1 MAKVPLPER
10 GQPLDVTYIYQLVG
24 AVNFLS
30 TQISDATYN
39 YTDVDVVG
47 GEKQSLKTS
56 NTKFIG
62 KFKSIANNETVT
74 AGQEKSYSID
84 YSNFKFPPI
93 VTLSIVNTSGTTA
106 GANTTV
112 VLTSVTTT
120 QANFTV
126 KYGVSG
132 TATIGINLI
141 AIGVPN

>member
-10 GQPLDVTYIYQLVG
+10 GQPLDVTYIYQVVDAL
-24 AVNFLS
+24 NSLS
-30 TQISDATYN
+30 TQVSDATYT

-47 GEKQSLKTS
+47 ADKQSLKTS

-62 KFKSIANNETVT
+62 KFKLIANSETVT
-74 AGQEKSYSID
+74 AGQERSHSID

-93 VTLSIVNTSGTTA
+93 VTLSIVNANGTTA
-106 GANTTV
+106 GTNTTV

-120 QANFTV
+120 QANFTI

>member
-10 GQPLDVTYIYQLVG
+10 GQPLDVTYIYQLVE

-106 GANTTV
+106 GANTAV
-112 VLTSVTTT
+112 VLESVTTT

-126 KYGVSG
+126 RYGVSG
-132 TATIGINLI
+132 TATVGINLI

>member
-10 GQPLDVTYIYQLVG
+10 GQPLDVTYIYQLAE
-24 AVNFLS
+24 AVNDLS
-30 TQISDATYN
+30 TSISDATYN

-47 GEKQSLKTS
+47 AEKKSLKTS
-56 NTKFIG
+56 DTKFVG
-62 KFKSIANNETVT
+62 KYKSIANNETVT

-106 GANTTV
+106 GSNTTV

-120 QANFTV
+120 QAGFTV
-126 KYGVSG
+126 RYGVSG

>member
-1 MAKVPLPER
+1 MARVPLPER
-10 GQPLDVTYIYQLVG
+10 GQPLDVTYIYQIVDALNV
-24 AVNFLS
+24 LS
-30 TQISDATYN
+30 TQVSDATYN
-39 YTDVDVVG
+39 YTDIDVVG
-47 GEKQSLKTS
+47 AEKKSLKTS
-56 NTKFIG
+56 DTKFVG

-74 AGQEKSYSID
+74 AGQEKSFSIP

-106 GANTTV
+106 GSNTTV

-120 QANFTV
+120 EAGFTV
-126 KYGVSG
+126 RYGVSG

>member
-1 MAKVPLPER
+1 MARLPLPER
-10 GQPLDVTYIYQLVG
+10 GQPLDVTYIYQIVDALNV
-24 AVNFLS
+24 LS
-30 TQISDATYN
+30 TQVSDATYN
-39 YTDVDVVG
+39 YTDIDVVG
-47 GEKQSLKTS
+47 AEKKSLKTS
-56 NTKFIG
+56 DTKFVG

-74 AGQEKSYSID
+74 AGQEKSFSIP

-106 GANTTV
+106 GSNTTV

-120 QANFTV
+120 EAGFTV
-126 KYGVSG
+126 RYGVSG

>member
-10 GQPLDVTYIYQLVG
+10 GQPLDVTYIYQVVE

-126 KYGVSG
+126 RYGVSG
-132 TATIGINLI
+132 TATVGINLI

>member
-1 MAKVPLPER
+1 MARIPLPER
-10 GQPLDVTYIYQLVG
+10 GQPLDVTYIYQVVDALNV
-24 AVNFLS
+24 LS
-30 TQISDATYN
+30 TQVSNATYN

-47 GEKQSLKTS
+47 AEKKSLKTS
-56 NTKFIG
+56 DTKFVARY
-62 KFKSIANNETVT
+62 KSIANNQTVT
-74 AGQEKSYSID
+74 AGQEISYSID

-106 GANTTV
+106 GSNTTV

-120 QANFTV
+120 QAGFTV
-126 KYGVSG
+126 RYGVSG

>member
-1 MAKVPLPER
+1 M
-10 GQPLDVTYIYQLVG
+10 D
-24 AVNFLS
+24 
-30 TQISDATYN
+30 TQDL
-39 YTDVDVVG
+39 
-47 GEKQSLKTS
+47 EKQSLKTS

>member
-10 GQPLDVTYIYQLVG
+10 GQPLDVTYIYQVVDAL
-24 AVNFLS
+24 NSLS
-30 TQISDATYN
+30 TQVSDATYT

-47 GEKQSLKTS
+47 ADKQSLKTS

-62 KFKSIANNETVT
+62 KFKLVANTETVT
-74 AGQEKSYSID
+74 AGQEKSYTID

-106 GANTTV
+106 GANTSV
-112 VLTSVTTT
+112 VLTYVTTS
-120 QANFTV
+120 QAGFTV